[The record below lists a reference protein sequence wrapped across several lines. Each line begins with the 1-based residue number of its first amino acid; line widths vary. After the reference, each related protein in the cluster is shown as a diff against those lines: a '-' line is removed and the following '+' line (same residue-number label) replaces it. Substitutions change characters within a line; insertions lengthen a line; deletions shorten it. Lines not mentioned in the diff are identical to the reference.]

1 MSKPTPTKPAKD
13 RPNQT
18 PSRDKVDD
26 EIDEA
31 VDESFPASDPPSW
44 TPTHPGTPGP
54 AERAKEPRRGDLP
67 PPRPKRS

>member
-1 MSKPTPTKPAKD
+1 MSKPTPTRPGKKQPDPA
-13 RPNQT
+13 
-18 PSRDKVDD
+18 PSRDRVEHEGND
-26 EIDEA
+26 EVDEA

-54 AERAKEPRRGDLP
+54 VDPAKE